1 MTHRSVRE
9 PNKLLCD
16 TLDPDTV
23 SACNVGTAMKT
34 IGDFAK
40 LGRVSVRM
48 LRHYDSIGLL
58 TPQVIDPH
66 SGYRFYEV
74 SQLERLNRIVALK
87 DLGLRLEQVRRIL
100 DGELTGADLRAMLR
114 LRQVELESQIR
125 QDQHRLARVEARLRL
140 IESEDSM
147 SEPSIT
153 TKTVEPATTIGLRAL
168 ADSVTSEDIGPVIQ
182 PLYPRIIEALGAA
195 GQTPVGPSIA
205 YYAPA
210 PEHSPDAVWVH
221 ATFPVAADSVA
232 GLETFDIP
240 GGEVASM
247 IHLGSMDQ
255 IDSTYQTLNR
265 WVGEQGYRLTGQGRE
280 IYLEMSDDQ
289 SQWVTEV
296 QVDFV
301 R

>member
-1 MTHRSVRE
+1 
-9 PNKLLCD
+9 
-16 TLDPDTV
+16 
-23 SACNVGTAMKT
+23 MKS

-87 DLGLRLEQVRRIL
+87 DLGLRLEQVRQIL

-140 IESEDSM
+140 IESENTM
-147 SEPSIT
+147 T
-153 TKTVEPATTIGLRAL
+153 TPNVTIKTVEPTTTLGLRAL
-168 ADSVTSEDIGPVIQ
+168 ADSVTSEAISPVIQ

-195 GQTPVGPSIA
+195 GETPVGPSIA

-232 GLETFDIP
+232 GLETFSIP

-247 IHLGSMDQ
+247 IHLGAMDS

-265 WVGEQGYRLTGQGRE
+265 WVTDQGFTLNGRGRE
-280 IYLEMSDDQ
+280 IYLEMSDNQ
-289 SQWVTEV
+289 AEWVTEV